1 MVRTPALVPPPRNC
15 AEVRR
20 RRQGGADGIDAKA
33 RDLLLQRMS
42 QTLVLRSA
50 PLPLAPT
57 GVLVIYAEQGAP
69 PRGAAADAWAATGL
83 DFARLAAVSGFTG
96 KAGQTL
102 LIPAPPGLAADRLLL
117 LGAGRPEP
125 DKPAGATVWSDRGGS
140 LLAKLPADAERVA
153 VLLDGPDAT
162 PEAVA
167 ELAAGIRLRHYKFD
181 RYKARKKDEPAR
193 DTLTV
198 TLHVPDPAAADAAIA
213 ARMAVVAGTILA
225 RDLVNEPPNVLGTT
239 EFAERA
245 GALTKL
251 GVGVEVLG
259 EAELRALG
267 MNAMLAV
274 AQGSARPPRLV
285 VLRWNGGAAGRA
297 PLAVVGKG
305 VVFDSGGISIKPG
318 LGMEDMKG
326 DMGGAAAV
334 TGLLHALATR
344 RAKANV
350 VGLIGLVEN
359 MPSGTAMRPGDIVRA
374 MSGTTIEIVNTD
386 AEGRLVL
393 ADVLWYAQQTLRPA
407 ALIDLA
413 TLTGAI
419 GVALGSDHAG
429 LFSNNDELA
438 SRLVGAGLA
447 TGEKLWRMPMGP
459 AYEKLI
465 ESRFADIK
473 NSGGRPAGAITAAQ
487 FLARFVETT
496 PWAHLDIAGVA
507 LNSPASETNGG
518 WTSGF
523 GVALLDR
530 FVREGYEAR

>member
-1 MVRTPALVPPPRNC
+1 
-15 AEVRR
+15 
-20 RRQGGADGIDAKA
+20 
-33 RDLLLQRMS
+33 MS
-42 QTLVLRSA
+42 RLRA
-50 PLPLAPT
+50 PLRPLPLAPT
-57 GVLVIYAEQGAP
+57 GVLVIYAEQGRAAR
-69 PRGAAADAWAATGL
+69 RGRRCLGGDRP

-181 RYKARKKDEPAR
+181 RYKARRKDEPAR

-198 TLHVPDPAAADAAIA
+198 TLHVADPAAADAAIA
-213 ARMAVVAGTILA
+213 ARMAVAEGTLLA
-225 RDLVNEPPNVLGTT
+225 RDPVNEPPNVLGTE
-239 EFAERA
+239 EFAARA
-245 GALTKL
+245 GALAGL

-285 VLRWNGGAAGRA
+285 VLRWNGGVPGQA

-326 DMGGAAAV
+326 DMGGA
-334 TGLLHALATR
+334 
-344 RAKANV
+344 
-350 VGLIGLVEN
+350 
-359 MPSGTAMRPGDIVRA
+359 PP
-374 MSGTTIEIVNTD
+374 
-386 AEGRLVL
+386 
-393 ADVLWYAQQTLRPA
+393 
-407 ALIDLA
+407 
-413 TLTGAI
+413 
-419 GVALGSDHAG
+419 
-429 LFSNNDELA
+429 
-438 SRLVGAGLA
+438 
-447 TGEKLWRMPMGP
+447 
-459 AYEKLI
+459 
-465 ESRFADIK
+465 
-473 NSGGRPAGAITAAQ
+473 
-487 FLARFVETT
+487 
-496 PWAHLDIAGVA
+496 
-507 LNSPASETNGG
+507 SPASCTRWRPAWRRPMSSGSSG
-518 WTSGF
+518 WSRTCRAAPPCGPATSCAPCRAPPSRSSTPTPRAGSCSPTCS
-523 GVALLDR
+523 GTPSR
-530 FVREGYEAR
+530 RCGRRR

>member
-1 MVRTPALVPPPRNC
+1 
-15 AEVRR
+15 
-20 RRQGGADGIDAKA
+20 
-33 RDLLLQRMS
+33 MS

-50 PLPLAPT
+50 PLPLVPT
-57 GVLVIYAEQGAP
+57 GVLVIYAEQEAP
-69 PRGAAADAWAATGL
+69 PRGAAGDAWAATGL
-83 DFARLAAVSGFTG
+83 DFARLAAVSGFAG

-102 LIPAPPGLAADRLLL
+102 LIPAPPGLAADRLLV
-117 LGAGRPEP
+117 LGAGRPDP
-125 DKPAGATVWSDRGGS
+125 GKPAGATVWSDRGGS
-140 LLAKLPADAERVA
+140 LLAKLPADAETVA
-153 VLLDGPDAT
+153 VLLDGPAAT

-181 RYKARKKDEPAR
+181 RYKARRKDEPAR

-198 TLHVPDPAAADAAIA
+198 TLHVADPAAADAAIA
-213 ARMAVVAGTILA
+213 ARMAVAEGTLLA
-225 RDLVNEPPNVLGTT
+225 RDLVNEPPNVLGTE
-239 EFAERA
+239 EFAARA
-245 GALTKL
+245 GALAGL

-285 VLRWNGGAAGRA
+285 VLRWNGGVPGQA

-344 RAKANV
+344 QAKANV

-407 ALIDLA
+407 ALVDLA

-419 GVALGSDHAG
+419 NVALGGDHAG

-438 SRLVGAGLA
+438 ARLVGAGLA

-507 LNSPASETNGG
+507 LNSPSSETNAG